1 MRKIKFILLSALI
14 LCLGIMFVA
23 CKKSADNKL
32 YVGTNAEFP
41 PFEYLDNNVI
51 VGFDID
57 VINEIAKRMGKEIEF
72 KNIAFDGL
80 LPALQAKKLDIIIAG
95 MTADDERRK
104 SVNFSEPYFT
114 SKQAI
119 LINDPA
125 KNIKTFADL
134 PGKNVGVTLGYTGDL
149 IVSKNPEI
157 KTQRYNGGSEAIM
170 ALRANKIDA
179 VVLDYEPA
187 KNYAKHNE
195 GLILL
200 DTDLAEEQ
208 YAIAVRKEDTKL
220 LQDINKALKSIRDDG
235 TYEKFI
241 EKYFDK
247 KN

>member
-1 MRKIKFILLSALI
+1 MRKLKLIILSVIILSF
-14 LCLGIMFVA
+14 GIMSVA
-23 CKKSADNKL
+23 CKKAADNKL

-57 VINEIAKRMGKEIEF
+57 IINEIAKRMGKEIEF

-104 SVNFSEPYFT
+104 SVSFSEPYFT

-119 LINDPA
+119 LINDGT
-125 KNIKTFADL
+125 KNIKTFEDL
-134 PGKNVGVTLGYTGDL
+134 PGKSVGVTLGYTGDL

-157 KTQRYNGGSEAIM
+157 KVQRYNGNSEAIM
-170 ALRANKIDA
+170 ALRAKKIDA

-187 KNYAKHNE
+187 KNYAKQNE
-195 GLILL
+195 GLVLL
-200 DTDLAEEQ
+200 DTDLAEEK
-208 YAIAVRKEDTKL
+208 YAIAVRKEDKKL
-220 LQDINKALKSIRDDG
+220 LEDIDKALKSIREDG

-241 EKYFDK
+241 EKHFDK